1 MSQPDIEGAP
11 ESTLDDMFERRTTEQ
26 VVADIVSA
34 EPAKHG
40 VTLAE
45 RLKRAKDAAT
55 FDSTDEDDA
64 KIRAAGGDPDELLP
78 GNRPRYTVDEEGNVK
93 DHQTG
98 EVHMGGNK
106 ADVATGETAARHAY
120 EQAYEQASFIEK
132 VFIKSEDEFIARAV
146 NEKKDFDIRA
156 ADAAATQEVE
166 DDATA
171 LADTFARQATCV
183 HYFGSNDPQPH
194 DRCVGCAISFEEWA
208 NS

>member
-11 ESTLDDMFERRTTEQ
+11 ESTLDEMFDQRTTEQ

-64 KIRAAGGDPDELLP
+64 KIRAVGGDPDELLP
-78 GNRPRYTVDEEGNVK
+78 GNRPRYTVDEDGNVK

-98 EVHMGGNK
+98 EVHVGGNK
-106 ADVATGETAARHAY
+106 ADVAQGEVH
-120 EQAYEQASFIEK
+120 I
-132 VFIKSEDEFIARAV
+132 
-146 NEKKDFDIRA
+146 DIRA
-156 ADAAATQEVE
+156 TDAETAQEME
-166 DDATA
+166 DDAIA
-171 LADTFARQATCV
+171 LADTFARQAVCV
-183 HYFGSNDPQPH
+183 HYFGSQDPQPQ